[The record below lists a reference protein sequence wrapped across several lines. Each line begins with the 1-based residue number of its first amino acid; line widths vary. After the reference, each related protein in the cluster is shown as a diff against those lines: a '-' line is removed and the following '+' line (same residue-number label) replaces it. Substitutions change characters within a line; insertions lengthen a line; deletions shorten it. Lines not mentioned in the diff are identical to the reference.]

1 MENAFERGKRTRG
14 ARWKLLRFAS
24 VCVAVFFTGSAS
36 WMYSQF
42 DTHTHTMTP
51 TRRRGSRVNCSLSHS
66 ELLFDDIEFDAGF
79 HPDQYQN

>member
-1 MENAFERGKRTRG
+1 
-14 ARWKLLRFAS
+14 
-24 VCVAVFFTGSAS
+24 
-36 WMYSQF
+36 
-42 DTHTHTMTP
+42 MTP